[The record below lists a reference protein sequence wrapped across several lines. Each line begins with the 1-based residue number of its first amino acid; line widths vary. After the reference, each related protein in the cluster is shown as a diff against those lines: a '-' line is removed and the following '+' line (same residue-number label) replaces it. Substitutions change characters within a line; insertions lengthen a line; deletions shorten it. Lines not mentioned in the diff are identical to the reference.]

1 MDIEMDVAVLAEVAR
16 AVTGGQHGP
25 MATWAV
31 TGSAHRVENMTT
43 ASLRRVSGTM
53 ADGTPWSVFVKALHP
68 ASESPIFE
76 MIPPEHHAQVLAE
89 LDWLDEPR
97 VYRSGLGAQL
107 PDGLRMPVLHH
118 LEETPTRI
126 TLWLEDVADVG
137 RWDLDR
143 YARAAR
149 VLGRLAGSWPEE
161 RAVDELGMRRRPL
174 DGLFFGKITHHD
186 LPILAD
192 DGFWTDPDVA
202 SVVDDRHRADL
213 ERLADVVP
221 ALLQR
226 MHRLPQAVAHGDA
239 APGNLLEPG
248 DGTVVAI
255 DWSYGA
261 CGPLGSDLGQLLVGR
276 IESGSMEPSELPG
289 VAAAVREGY
298 LDGLADTGC
307 RFDVREVELAWA
319 THLAL
324 RSVFSALILD
334 HRPDLD
340 GDDRRELLARRAGL
354 GRFGLDLVA
363 QVLER
368 A

>member
-1 MDIEMDVAVLAEVAR
+1 MVIEVDEEVLDRVAR
-16 AVTGGQHGP
+16 AASGGRGP
-25 MATWAV
+25 VATWEV
-31 TGSAHRVENMTT
+31 TPSTHRVENMTT
-43 ASLRRVSGTM
+43 AGLDRISGTM
-53 ADGTPWSVFVKALHP
+53 ADGTPWSVFVKTLHP
-68 ASESPIFE
+68 ASESPVWQ

-97 VYRSGLGAQL
+97 IYRSGLGAHL
-107 PDGLRMPVLHH
+107 PDGVRIPALHH

-137 RWDLDR
+137 PWDLER

-149 VLGRLAGSWPEE
+149 ALGRLAGSWPEE
-161 RAVDELGMRRRPL
+161 RAVTELGMHRRPL
-174 DGLFFGKITHHD
+174 DGLFSGKITHRD

-192 DGFWTDPDVA
+192 DRFWADPEIA
-202 SVVDDRHRADL
+202 SVADDRHRADL
-213 ERLADVVP
+213 ERLRDVVP
-221 ALLQR
+221 SLLQR
-226 MHRLPQAVAHGDA
+226 MHELPHGMAHGDA

-248 DGTVVAI
+248 DGSVVAI

-276 IESGSMEPSELPG
+276 IESGSMEPSELPD
-289 VAAAVREGY
+289 VAAAIREGY

-340 GDDRRELLARRAGL
+340 GDDRRELLARRAGC

-363 QVLER
+363 QVLEG